1 MFEGEL
7 RAALVVQVELA
18 TRQATQARLGLGSK
32 KALLGLSS
40 LAK

>member
-7 RAALVVQVELA
+7 RVALVVQVGLA

-32 KALLGLSS
+32 KLCSGSAR
-40 LAK
+40 